1 MTAVPLPVRG
11 RWVWDSRGE
20 GRGLRVSAHA
30 EAGLLN
36 LSIWRDDTCVG
47 TARLVPAEAA
57 RLVAAVTDGLAELA
71 AAAGRH
77 ESPAGST
84 AEARRLHELELR
96 LARLEHELQTS
107 PWRRVVP
114 TVAAWARRTFPPER
128 RG

>member
-11 RWVWDSRGE
+11 RWFWDSRGE

-57 RLVAAVTDGLAELA
+57 RLVAAVTDGLAEM
-71 AAAGRH
+71 AGRH

-84 AEARRLHELELR
+84 AEARRLHQLELR
-96 LARLEHELQTS
+96 LARLEQQLPAWHRAL
-107 PWRRVVP
+107 PVVP
-114 TVAAWARRTFPPER
+114 DWARRAFRSAR